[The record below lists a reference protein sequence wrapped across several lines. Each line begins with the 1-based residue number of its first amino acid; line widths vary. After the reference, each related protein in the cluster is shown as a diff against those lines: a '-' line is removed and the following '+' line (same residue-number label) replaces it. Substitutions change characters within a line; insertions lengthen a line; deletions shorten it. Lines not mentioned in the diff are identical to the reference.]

1 MAQERARGMRRVS
14 VADAGTQTLFEKL
27 AAETGPLQ
35 GERELT
41 VNALEAHAR
50 HIVWDYDW
58 RLMAAAGLAKRCI
71 VDDGDGM
78 TAPDLE
84 RYIGEL
90 ASSGKQLARTANLGV
105 GAKIACALPN
115 PAGIQYRSWTRPGS
129 GVEAVFERHRGDWG
143 LRTDRDGDGR
153 ERASWTLADDAMPP
167 LVANAGHGTQITLWG
182 QSERQDTFEAPKA
195 LVENR
200 SRWLLRYLNRRFFA
214 LPDVDL
220 RVRSSPASA
229 SRRSNAA
236 VWSACFHAAR
246 RRRLTAGRSR
256 SGR

>member
-1 MAQERARGMRRVS
+1 MADS
-14 VADAGTQTLFEKL
+14 
-27 AAETGPLQ
+27 
-35 GERELT
+35 
-41 VNALEAHAR
+41 
-50 HIVWDYDW
+50 
-58 RLMAAAGLAKRCI
+58 GLAKCSI
-71 VDDGDGM
+71 VDDGVGM
-78 TAPDLE
+78 SGDDLE

-90 ASSGKQLARTANLGV
+90 ASSGKHLGRTANLGV
-105 GAKIACALPN
+105 GVKIACAP
-115 PAGIQYRSWTRPGS
+115 
-129 GVEAVFERHRGDWG
+129 
-143 LRTDRDGDGR
+143 
-153 ERASWTLADDAMPP
+153 
-167 LVANAGHGTQITLWG
+167 
-182 QSERQDTFEAPKA
+182 RQDTFQAPKA